1 MNSKKALCLA
11 VLVLVVL
18 SACAST
24 ATQSTPVFAPLP
36 TETSTP
42 RPTPRPSPTPTAVV
56 IPTPTPDYSYF
67 GGQMIYYLPGVT
79 GITLSNGKKSDP
91 LRYIQVSA
99 GITPG
104 IADRYGAK
112 TDCPGYTD
120 WGLFEFVVPPGAG
133 NHLTLADYKG
143 YYTFTEY
150 NYNAQVLPTGIFYL
164 VAALDRTQSYPGAVN
179 SVVYADN
186 TGKVVGDV
194 APDLQKVFLDTATA
208 SLKFKG
214 HEFLWFQ
221 MHDCTSYMSFAPYAE
236 LIGSPKQ

>member
-18 SACAST
+18 SACAFPT
-24 ATQSTPVFAPLP
+24 LARP
-36 TETSTP
+36 TEATTFTEVPSQTP
-42 RPTPRPSPTPTAVV
+42 TQVPTPRPSPTPTAVV
-56 IPTPTPDYSYF
+56 IPTATPNFNFF
-67 GGQMIYYLPGVT
+67 GGQMIYYLPGIT

-91 LRYIQVSA
+91 LRYVQVSV

-104 IADRYGAK
+104 VANYYGRK
-112 TDCPGYTD
+112 TECPGYTD
-120 WGLFEFVVPPGAG
+120 WGLFAFIVPPGAG

-143 YYTFTEY
+143 YYTFTEFD
-150 NYNAQVLPTGIFYL
+150 PKTIFYL
-164 VAALDRTQSYPGAVN
+164 VVGLSRNRSDLGAVN
-179 SVVYADN
+179 SVVYIDN

-194 APDLQKVFLDTATA
+194 APDLQKVFLDTATQ

-214 HEFLWFQ
+214 YEFLLFQ
-221 MHDCTSYMSFAPYAE
+221 AHDCTTYMSVAAYVE